1 MFHYSGKKACLSR
14 KGRTGVYNG
23 PDKSEVGMNKI
34 NLLHIVQ
41 HSTGGGI
48 IKQLFNLLSSY
59 DKDTIQPMVCCIGHK
74 GTTGKLIEE
83 SGIDFVALNIR
94 RNDRLIP
101 RAVRLLYGLMKD
113 RQIHVVRTHGH
124 GANLNGR
131 IAARLSG
138 IPCVPSVHNVYRKT
152 KERKLQRRLANNI
165 LGRISDRVI
174 AVSEAVREDV
184 IRYDRVDPSK
194 VLVIRNG
201 VDTALFSPVAFA
213 GGVRRELGIS
223 DHNIVIGF
231 IGRLAPAKGLPYLIE
246 AFANVKKDID
256 YVKLLLVGRGALLNS
271 LQEMAVEKGLR
282 DDIVFAGE
290 RSDIP
295 NILSSI
301 DIFAMS
307 SEEEGL
313 PNALLEAMSAALPS
327 VVTTAGGMKEVVRDE
342 VTGLIVPV
350 GDPAALA
357 QAMKRL
363 ITDKGA
369 SRAMGRAA
377 REYVEKNF
385 SILATARVWE
395 NLYRELL
402 KNKVRDGKA
411 DAIVRE
417 NNGE

>member
-1 MFHYSGKKACLSR
+1 M
-14 KGRTGVYNG
+14 G
-23 PDKSEVGMNKI
+23 PSSGMNKI

-48 IKQLFNLLSSY
+48 IKQLFSLLRYY
-59 DKDTIQPMVCCIGHK
+59 DKDTILPMVCCMGSK

-83 SGIDFVALNIR
+83 GGIDFVALKIG

-101 RAVRLLYGLMKD
+101 RAVRLLYKLMKE
-113 RQIHVVRTHGH
+113 RHIQVVRTHGH

-131 IAARLSG
+131 IAARLCG
-138 IPCVPSVHNVYRKT
+138 IPCIPSVHNVYRKT
-152 KERKLQRRLANNI
+152 KEQKIQRRITNNL
-165 LGRISDRVI
+165 LGRISGRVI

-201 VDTALFSPVAFA
+201 VDTELFSPA
-213 GGVRRELGIS
+213 GASDGIRKELGLGEN
-223 DHNIVIGF
+223 DTVIGF
-231 IGRLAPAKGLPYLIE
+231 VGRLVPAKGLAHLIR
-246 AFANVKKDID
+246 AFAEVRKEID
-256 YVKLLLVGRGALLNS
+256 HIKLIIVGRGALLGS
-271 LQEMAVEKGLR
+271 LQDMAAEKRLQ
-282 DDIVFAGE
+282 DDIIFAGE

-295 NILSSI
+295 GVLSSI

-313 PNALLEAMSAALPS
+313 PNALLEAMSAARPS
-327 VVTTAGGMKEVVRDE
+327 VVTTAGGMKEVVQDG

-357 QAMKRL
+357 RAMKRL
-363 ITDKGA
+363 IIDKEL
-369 SRAMGRAA
+369 SRAMGMAA
-377 REYVEKNF
+377 REYIEKNF

-402 KNKVRDGKA
+402 
-411 DAIVRE
+411 RE
-417 NNGE
+417 EVSD